1 MSSLN
6 FDAVRNRKR
15 GEDAKQRVLNRT
27 YSPVATE
34 ITEPGEID
42 FSAVRNRSLGDP
54 VGDPISKKILDATL
68 SSVGVGQQP
77 KVDMS
82 PKPVSAPVAQPK
94 MVDFKQDQ
102 ANQRAATAQT
112 PSPFEGKTLAPVT
125 GKLNSSIQS
134 TLQGKLPAAS
144 LLQQT
149 GGGPANASQ
158 IPGVSEYEIRKKA
171 IADTE
176 GYDAV
181 KPFSNAMNYLAFG
194 NPLGQVVSRSFA
206 GNSGVT
212 RRDSTGNKVVD
223 KITDLINDFVT
234 PMLTPTGAPVGT
246 GPNVGTY
253 EVAGKALSKGTG
265 QAAVNKI
272 AQGISKIAPKV
283 SADTA
288 QTIARQGLTETIAG
302 PLQGVGIGLANQQ
315 DSDEEIMRNAL
326 YGAAG
331 GALLGFGGAAA
342 GAGLRNLFRANG
354 IPESEAAELLALP
367 EGRGTIRQ
375 KAAAERSTLAAG
387 SDPVVN
393 PYAYELPEASVGTR
407 AAAENVANG
416 RSGLREIDQSIHE
429 LQTSYEQAVIDEYK
443 LLKEQLNSRGGV
455 EQGNIYRSPEGEV
468 IGRTGRQS
476 NNPRWY
482 QEFYAANGKRP
493 SSKELYALARERV
506 DSGFIDDAGQFPS
519 WKEQNGYDE
528 KLSGLTQ
535 ARETLAE
542 SVKELDPALRVTD
555 SPLVASELKDLRQTR
570 PSRARK
576 PIDEPI
582 SPVSEPDV
590 QLTAR
595 EQEINSKP
603 LSALTQDDID
613 YLLERSKER
622 EFTTPSVE
630 ESTQSARP
638 NGAWQR
644 LLQETTDQT
653 PISKPDPLPI
663 SEPILRPSQFDE
675 QSGLG
680 ISAFSKTKP
689 YDSLSNETRS
699 QLVTR
704 QQRDPVSLKG
714 KSDRAYTALVDDL
727 HPLNQQD
734 KILEELMEES
744 LKASERVHT
753 LGLASRGADVI
764 SKRIITDGL
773 VDSNGQVVGE
783 SLKSILKPLNNLMK
797 KNKHIYVDFEDY
809 LINKHALT
817 RTERGEKVFR
827 DDLAWTSDYG
837 TQKVAEYEAMFPEF
851 KEAAEKFYAFNQ
863 QMVQSWLVD
872 TGIITQDTAQAWIDK
887 NPYYVPNKRQFTKLE
902 KTGKAYGGGKQGFAN
917 QSNPVKG
924 YQKGG
929 SQRKIISPIEAT
941 IENVDAYVKAAK
953 RNQVMQQYVRNIE
966 QSPDVF
972 KDWAEIVKQPE
983 KPADIKKLMLTDD
996 MEAEGIDNLLSRFS
1010 DDFDAAMQR
1019 TKLDKD
1025 NIVRAMVDGEPV
1037 HVQIK
1042 DKQLLSAITALGPES
1057 AGWMLNLVGKVTNN
1071 MKLLTTGSN
1080 PVFSLTRNLF
1090 RDIPQAYVASTT
1102 RDNPIGFV
1110 ADLVSAAID
1119 IGGRRG
1125 AYKQFLDIG
1134 GGHASSIA
1142 ADRNLLAQ
1150 SKRSV
1155 LPQPKGKKITLGAK
1169 DAYENLLNAVEIAPR
1184 LAEFKRSFEQT
1195 GDLQA
1200 ALAAAQDI
1208 TVNFK
1213 RRGALSR
1220 EIDKVFPYFN
1230 AAAQGLDKTFRTYKD
1245 NPAKALTKS
1254 ILAITIPTMA
1264 LYAINHDDPAY
1275 KRLSR
1280 RQKDAFLMIPKGDG
1294 TFYKVAKPQEQGA
1307 IFSDIPERLMRLFAE
1322 EDPAAFRDFADRLRT
1337 TFTPPGI
1344 QGALKKGGVTDKLL
1358 GAAGDTIFGPIAD
1371 LAANKNFSGSAI
1383 VPGYLENLSPELQY
1397 DAKTTNVAK
1406 KIGELTGTSPKQLD
1420 YLARQYTGFLGQF
1433 GQPLLSP
1440 GGDVGSALSQ
1450 QVTADP
1456 AFTNDL
1462 SQEFYHYKDKLDQAN
1477 FDSDLKELPAWYSNG
1492 LRKQMDK
1499 ISKQMSAIRKDI
1511 REVQNNKDLSNKTKR
1526 DELRKLQQ
1534 LINEMAERGSE
1545 LARDTVPY

>member
-1 MSSLN
+1 MST

-15 GEDAKQRVLNRT
+15 GEDAKKRVLDRT
-27 YSPVATE
+27 YSSKVEDMPS
-34 ITEPGEID
+34 D
-42 FSAVRNRSLGDP
+42 SLFDAVRNRSLADSVEDP
-54 VGDPISKKILDATL
+54 LAPIRRELLDTTL

-82 PKPVSAPVAQPK
+82 PKPVSAPVVQPK

-102 ANQRAATAQT
+102 ANQRAAAAQT
-112 PSPFEGKTLAPVT
+112 PSPFDGKTLAPVT
-125 GKLNSSIQS
+125 GNLNNSIQS

-158 IPGVSEYEIRKKA
+158 LPGATEYDIREKRIDDTNIPEVLKLPSRTLNK
-171 IADTE
+171 
-176 GYDAV
+176 
-181 KPFSNAMNYLAFG
+181 LAFDT
-194 NPLGQVVSRSFA
+194 PLGLAVSRSFA
-206 GNSGVT
+206 GNSGAT
-212 RRDSTGNKVVD
+212 QRDSTGNKVVD
-223 KITDLINDFVT
+223 KITDLVNDFVT

-272 AQGISKIAPKV
+272 AQGISKVVPKV
-283 SADTA
+283 SPETA

-315 DSDEEIMRNAL
+315 DSDEQIRDNAL

-375 KAAAERSTLAAG
+375 KAAAERSTLVAG
-387 SDPVVN
+387 TDPVVN
-393 PYAYELPEASVGTR
+393 PYTYKLPEASAGTR
-407 AAAENVANG
+407 AATENVANG
-416 RSGLREIDQSIHE
+416 RNGLQEIDQSIHE

-443 LLKEQLNSRGGV
+443 LLKEQLNNRSGV
-455 EQGNIYRSPEGEV
+455 EQGGIYRSPDGEV
-468 IGRTGRQS
+468 VGRTGRQS

-493 SSKELYALARERV
+493 SNKELYALARDHV
-506 DSGFIDDAGQFPS
+506 DNGFVDDAGQFPS
-519 WKEQNGYDE
+519 WKKQNSYDE
-528 KLSGLTQ
+528 KLAGLTQ
-535 ARETLAE
+535 ARETLAG

-555 SPLVASELKDLRQTR
+555 SPLVASELKDLRQTG
-570 PSRARK
+570 PSQVKK
-576 PIDEPI
+576 PIEESV
-582 SPVSEPDV
+582 SPVSEPEV

-622 EFTTPSVE
+622 EFPTPSVE
-630 ESTQSARP
+630 ESSQSVRP

-644 LLQETTDQT
+644 LLQETTEQT
-653 PISKPDPLPI
+653 PISKSDPLPI
-663 SEPILRPSQFDE
+663 SEPILRPNQFDE

-680 ISAFSKTKP
+680 ISAFNKTKP
-689 YDSLSNETRS
+689 YDSISNETRS

-714 KSDRAYTALVDDL
+714 TSDRAYTALVDDL

-734 KILEELMEES
+734 KILEGLMEEP
-744 LKASERVHT
+744 LKASERVHN

-783 SLKSILKPLNNLMK
+783 SLKNILKPLNTLMK

-817 RTERGEKVFR
+817 RAERGEKVFR

-837 TQKVAEYEAMFPEF
+837 TQKVTEYEQMFPEF
-851 KEAAEKFYAFNQ
+851 EEAATKLYEFNR

-872 TGIITQDTAQAWIDK
+872 SGIITQDTAQAWIDK
-887 NPYYVPNKRQFTKLE
+887 NPFYVPNKRQFTKLE
-902 KTGKAYGGGKQGFAN
+902 KTGKSNGNGKQGFAN

-966 QSPDVF
+966 QSPDAF

-983 KPADIKKLMLTDD
+983 KPADVKKMMLTDD
-996 MEAEGIDNLLSRFS
+996 MEADGIDKLLSRFS

-1037 HVQIK
+1037 HVLIK
-1042 DKQLLSAITALGPES
+1042 DKQLLSALTALGPES

-1110 ADLVSAAID
+1110 SDLVSAAVD

-1125 AYKQFLDIG
+1125 AYKQFLNAG

-1150 SKRSV
+1150 SKRAV
-1155 LPQPKGKKITLGAK
+1155 LPQPKGKKVALGAK
-1169 DAYENLLNAVEIAPR
+1169 DLYENILNAVEIAPR
-1184 LAEFKRSFEQT
+1184 LAEFKRTLDLS

-1213 RRGALSR
+1213 RRGAVSR

-1230 AAAQGLDKTFRTYKD
+1230 AAAQGLDKTIRTYKD

-1254 ILAITIPTMA
+1254 ILAITIPTLA
-1264 LYAINHDDPAY
+1264 LYAINHDDPNY
-1275 KRLSR
+1275 QKLSR

-1294 TFYKVAKPQEQGA
+1294 TFYKIAKPQEQGT
-1307 IFSDIPERLMRLFAE
+1307 IFSDIPERLMQLFAK
-1322 EDPAAFRDFADRLRT
+1322 EDLAAFRDFADRLRT
-1337 TFTPPGI
+1337 TFTPPGV

-1371 LAANKNFSGSAI
+1371 LAANKNFSASAI
-1383 VPGYLENLSPELQY
+1383 VPGYLDNLSPELQY
-1397 DAKTTNVAK
+1397 DAKTTNVSK

-1456 AFTNDL
+1456 VFTNDL
-1462 SQEFYHYKDKLDQAN
+1462 SQEFYHYKDKLDQVN
-1477 FDSDLKELPAWYSNG
+1477 YDSDLKETPEWYSDG
-1492 LRKQMDK
+1492 LRKKLGK
-1499 ISKQMSAIRKDI
+1499 ISKQMSAIRADM
-1511 REVQNNKDLSNKTKR
+1511 RDVQEDKSLGNKTKR

-1534 LINEMAERGSE
+1534 SINDMAERGND

>member
-1 MSSLN
+1 MATRHEQFIQSQ
-6 FDAVRNRKR
+6 RKR
-15 GEDAKQRVLNRT
+15 AEDIRQQALAGTLKPAASSSSQSRSDRFRQRQVELVTETDPLAPIRKQLLST
-27 YSPVATE
+27 T
-34 ITEPGEID
+34 
-42 FSAVRNRSLGDP
+42 LG
-54 VGDPISKKILDATL
+54 
-68 SSVGVGQQP
+68 SVGVGQEP
-77 KVDMS
+77 KVDMT
-82 PKPVSAPVAQPK
+82 PKPVSTPVAQPK
-94 MVDFKQDQ
+94 TIDFKQDQ
-102 ANQRAATAQT
+102 ANKKAAAVQT

-125 GKLNSSIQS
+125 GNLNSSIQS

-158 IPGVSEYEIRKKA
+158 LPGATEYDIREKRIDDTNIPEVLKLPSRALNK
-171 IADTE
+171 
-176 GYDAV
+176 
-181 KPFSNAMNYLAFG
+181 LAFDT
-194 NPLGQVVSRSFA
+194 PLGLAVSRSFA

-212 RRDSTGNKVVD
+212 QRDSTGNKVVD
-223 KITDLINDFVT
+223 KITDLVNDFIT

-253 EVAGKALSKGTG
+253 EVAGKALSKGPG

-283 SADTA
+283 SPSTA
-288 QTIARQGLTETIAG
+288 QEIARQGLTETIAG
-302 PLQGVGIGLANQQ
+302 PLQGVGIGLTNQQ
-315 DSDEEIMRNAL
+315 DSNEEIQRNAL
-326 YGAAG
+326 YGAGG

-367 EGRGTIRQ
+367 EGRGTTRQ
-375 KAAAERSTLAAG
+375 KAATERSTLAAG
-387 SDPVVN
+387 TEPVVN
-393 PYAYELPEASVGTR
+393 PYTYELPEASAGTR
-407 AAAENVANG
+407 AATENVANG
-416 RSGLREIDQSIHE
+416 RSGLKEIDQSIHE

-443 LLKEQLNSRGGV
+443 ILKEQLNGRGGV
-455 EQGNIYRSPEGEV
+455 GQGNIYRNPDGEV
-468 IGRTGRQS
+468 IGRTGWQS
-476 NNPRWY
+476 SNPRWY
-482 QEFYAANGKRP
+482 QEFYAAKGKRP
-493 SSKELYALARERV
+493 SNKELYALARERV
-506 DSGFIDDAGQFPS
+506 DNGFTDEAGQFS
-519 WKEQNGYDE
+519 GWKEQNGYDE
-528 KLSGLTQ
+528 KLAGLTQ
-535 ARETLAE
+535 ARETLAGN
-542 SVKELDPALRVTD
+542 VKELDPALRVTD
-555 SPLVASELKDLRQTR
+555 SPLVSSELKDLRQTR
-570 PSRARK
+570 SREVRK
-576 PIDEPI
+576 PISESIAEPLNVEP
-582 SPVSEPDV
+582 SPPVKDPF
-590 QLTAR
+590 Q
-595 EQEINSKP
+595 
-603 LSALTQDDID
+603 
-613 YLLERSKER
+613 
-622 EFTTPSVE
+622 
-630 ESTQSARP
+630 STRP

-644 LLQETTDQT
+644 LLRETTE
-653 PISKPDPLPI
+653 PALIPESDPLTI
-663 SEPILRPSQFDE
+663 SEPILRPGQFDDNT
-675 QSGLG
+675 GLG
-680 ISAFSKTKP
+680 ISAFSKTKH

-714 KSDRAYTALVDDL
+714 TSDRAYTALVDDL

-734 KILEELMEES
+734 KILDELMEEP
-744 LKASERVHT
+744 LKASERIHT

-773 VDSNGQVVGE
+773 VESNGQVVGE
-783 SLKSILKPLNNLMK
+783 SLKSILKPLKTLMK
-797 KNKHIYVDFEDY
+797 KNKSIYVDFEDY
-809 LINKHALT
+809 LLNKHAIT
-817 RTERGEKVFR
+817 RAGREEKVFR
-827 DDLAWTSDYG
+827 DDLNWSADYG
-837 TQKVAEYEAMFPEF
+837 EQKITEYEQMFPEF
-851 KEAAEKFYAFNQ
+851 AEAAENLYAFNK

-872 TGIITQDTAQAWIDK
+872 TGIITQDTAQAWVDK

-902 KTGKAYGGGKQGFAN
+902 KTGKSNGSGKQGFAN

-966 QSPDVF
+966 QSPDAF

-983 KPADIKKLMLTDD
+983 KPADIKKMILTDD
-996 MEAEGIDNLLSRFS
+996 MEADGIDKLLSRFS

-1025 NIVRAMVDGEPV
+1025 NIVRAMIDGEPV
-1037 HVQIK
+1037 HVLIK
-1042 DKQLLSAITALGPES
+1042 DKQLLSALTALGPES
-1057 AGWMLNLVGKVTNN
+1057 TGWMLNLVGKVTNN

-1150 SKRSV
+1150 SKRSA
-1155 LPQPKGKKITLGAK
+1155 LPQPNGKKIALGAK

-1184 LAEFKRSFEQT
+1184 LAEFKRSFELT

-1213 RRGALSR
+1213 RRGAVSR

-1230 AAAQGLDKTFRTYKD
+1230 AAAQGLDKTIRTYKD

-1254 ILAITIPTMA
+1254 ILAITIPTLA
-1264 LYAINHDDPAY
+1264 LYAINHDDPDY
-1275 KRLSR
+1275 QKLSR

-1294 TFYKVAKPQEQGA
+1294 TFYKVAKPQEQGT
-1307 IFSDIPERLMRLFAE
+1307 IFSDIPERLMQLFAK

-1337 TFTPPGI
+1337 TFTPPGV

-1358 GAAGDTIFGPIAD
+1358 GATGDTIFGPIAD

-1383 VPGYLENLSPELQY
+1383 VPGYLDNLSPELQY
-1397 DAKTTNVAK
+1397 DAKTTNVSK

-1440 GGDVGSALSQ
+1440 GGDVGSALGQ

-1456 AFTNDL
+1456 VFTNDL
-1462 SQEFYHYKDKLDQAN
+1462 SQEFYHYKDKLDQVN
-1477 FDSDLKELPAWYSNG
+1477 YDSDLKDTPEWYSDG
-1492 LRKQMDK
+1492 LRKKLGK
-1499 ISKQMSAIRKDI
+1499 ISKQMSAIRADM
-1511 REVQNNKDLSNKTKR
+1511 RDVQEDKSLSNKTKR

-1534 LINEMAERGSE
+1534 SINDMAERGND
-1545 LARDTVPY
+1545 LARDIVPY